1 MTTTQGLAHVQA
13 LLSRRSNKLVQ
24 SPGPDAGQLELML
37 QAAVCAPDHS
47 ALRAWR
53 FALIEQ
59 NEIAA
64 LTDLAIDATRRWGRE
79 ITPQK
84 EQNTRNWLSKVPL
97 LIGLAYKI
105 SHDNSKVPEIEQT
118 LSMGAAVMNIQNAAH
133 ALGFA
138 SYWSTGLGSY
148 TDEVPEALGFDGLDY
163 RFVGF
168 LAVGTPIESLAPAK
182 RPDPQIL
189 THTWKSSKTV

>member
-1 MTTTQGLAHVQA
+1 MTNTATPA
-13 LLSRRSNKLVQ
+13 LVASMLSRRSNKLVQ
-24 SPGPDAGQLELML
+24 APGPNPEQLSQIM
-37 QAAVCAPDHS
+37 QTAACAPDHS

-59 NEIAA
+59 SEIAA
-64 LTDLAIDATRRWGRE
+64 FTDLAIGATRRSGRE

-84 EQNTRNWLSKVPL
+84 EQNTRNWMSKVPL

-118 LSMGAAVMNIQNAAH
+118 LAMGAAVMNIQNAAH

-138 SYWSTGLGSY
+138 SYWSTGLGTY
-148 TDEVPEALGFDGLDY
+148 TEEVPEALGFDGLDY

-168 LAVGTPIESLAPAK
+168 LAVGTPINPLAPAQ
-182 RPDPQIL
+182 RIDALTL
-189 THTWKSSKTV
+189 THVWKAGA

>member
-1 MTTTQGLAHVQA
+1 MTITQSSDLVDSM
-13 LLSRRSNKLVQ
+13 LSRRSNKLVQ
-24 SPGPDAGQLELML
+24 APGPNAEQLNQILRT
-37 QAAVCAPDHS
+37 AVCAPDHS

-53 FALIEQ
+53 FVLIEQ
-59 NEIAA
+59 SEIAA
-64 LTDLAIDATRRWGRE
+64 FTDLAIDATRRWGRE

-138 SYWSTGLGSY
+138 SYWSTGLGTY

-168 LAVGTPIESLAPAK
+168 LAIGTPINPLAPAQ
-182 RPDPQIL
+182 RPDAMTL
-189 THTWKSSKTV
+189 THTWKGVA

>member
-1 MTTTQGLAHVQA
+1 MTIDQSAELVSTILT
-13 LLSRRSNKLVQ
+13 RRSNKLVQ
-24 SPGPDAGQLELML
+24 APGPNPEQLKQIL
-37 QAAVCAPDHS
+37 QTAVCAPDHA

-53 FALIEQ
+53 FVLIEQ
-59 NEIAA
+59 SEIAA
-64 LTDLAIDATRRWGRE
+64 FTDLAIGATRRSGRE

-84 EQNTRNWLSKVPL
+84 EQNTRNWMSKVPL

-138 SYWSTGLGSY
+138 SYWSTGLGTY
-148 TDEVPEALGFDGLDY
+148 TEEVPEALGFDGLDY

-168 LAVGTPIESLAPAK
+168 LAVGTPINAMAPAQRPDAMSLA
-182 RPDPQIL
+182 
-189 THTWKSSKTV
+189 HVWKP

>member
-1 MTTTQGLAHVQA
+1 MTINQGLVHVES

-24 SPGPDAGQLELML
+24 APGPDAEQLKLML

-53 FALIEQ
+53 FVLVEQ
-59 NEIAA
+59 SEIAA
-64 LTDLAIDATRRWGRE
+64 FTDLAIAATRRWGRE

-84 EQNTRNWLSKVPL
+84 EQNTRNWMSKVPL

-133 ALGFA
+133 ALGFS

-148 TDEVPEALGFDGLDY
+148 TEEVPEAMGFDALDY

-168 LAVGTPIESLAPAK
+168 LAVGTPIHLTSPAQ
-182 RPDPQIL
+182 RPDPLTL
-189 THTWKSSKTV
+189 THTWKPTGQV

>member
-1 MTTTQGLAHVQA
+1 MTTNPGLDPVASMLA
-13 LLSRRSNKLVQ
+13 RRSNKLVQ
-24 SPGPDAGQLELML
+24 APGPDAGQLNQIL
-37 QAAVCAPDHS
+37 QTAVCAPDHS

-53 FALIEQ
+53 FVLIEQ
-59 NEIAA
+59 SEIPA

-138 SYWSTGLGSY
+138 SYWSTGLGTY

-168 LAVGTPIESLAPAK
+168 LAVGTPINPSSPAQ
-182 RPDPQIL
+182 RPDVMSM
-189 THTWKSSKTV
+189 THTWKP

>member
-1 MTTTQGLAHVQA
+1 MTITQSSDLVASMR
-13 LLSRRSNKLVQ
+13 SRRSNKLVQ
-24 SPGPDAGQLELML
+24 APGPNPEQLKQIL
-37 QAAVCAPDHS
+37 QTAVSAPDHA

-53 FALIEQ
+53 FVLIEQ
-59 NEIAA
+59 SEITTF
-64 LTDLAIDATRRWGRE
+64 TDLAIGATRRSGRE

-84 EQNTRNWLSKVPL
+84 EQNTRNWMSKVPL

-148 TDEVPEALGFDGLDY
+148 TEEVPEALGFDGLDY

-168 LAVGTPIESLAPAK
+168 LAVGTPINPAPPAQ
-182 RPDPQIL
+182 RPDAMQL
-189 THTWKSSKTV
+189 THVWKP

>member
-1 MTTTQGLAHVQA
+1 MTITQSSDLVDSMLA
-13 LLSRRSNKLVQ
+13 RRSNKLVQ
-24 SPGPDAGQLELML
+24 APGPNPEQLKQIL
-37 QAAVCAPDHS
+37 QTAVCAPDHS

-53 FALIEQ
+53 FVLIEQ
-59 NEIAA
+59 SKIATF
-64 LTDLAIDATRRWGRE
+64 TDLAIDATRRWGRE

-138 SYWSTGLGSY
+138 SYWSTGLGTY
-148 TDEVPEALGFDGLDY
+148 TEEVPEALGFDGLDY

-168 LAVGTPIESLAPAK
+168 LAIGTPINPLTPAQ
-182 RPDPQIL
+182 RPDAMTL
-189 THTWKSSKTV
+189 THAWKGVA

>member
-1 MTTTQGLAHVQA
+1 MTITQSSDLVDSMLA
-13 LLSRRSNKLVQ
+13 RRSNKLVQ
-24 SPGPDAGQLELML
+24 APGPNAEQLKQIL
-37 QAAVCAPDHS
+37 QTAVCAPDHS

-53 FALIEQ
+53 FVLIEQ
-59 NEIAA
+59 SEIATF
-64 LTDLAIDATRRWGRE
+64 TDLAIDATRRWGRE

-138 SYWSTGLGSY
+138 SYWSTGLGTY

-168 LAVGTPIESLAPAK
+168 LAIGTPINPLAPAQ
-182 RPDPQIL
+182 RPDAMTL
-189 THTWKSSKTV
+189 THAWKGVA